1 VDLTLDDDQRLL
13 AESARQLFERT
24 YTTESARDAEAQP
37 EGYSRDLW
45 KQACELGWPGIALPE
60 EYGGAGYGVLELTV
74 LAEELGRGAATL
86 PLLSSYAATLPL
98 LWAGAEPTW
107 GRWLAPL
114 AVGEATAALALV
126 EPGGGHERTPPSI
139 QAERAPDG
147 WAISG
152 TKIAV
157 PFGRLVDLFVVSVD
171 LGRGAAS
178 LVAVDANAPG
188 VDRRRHDAFAP
199 EPFAAVTFTNVAVT
213 RDDVISEHGKMIER
227 ALAHQSVVDTA
238 YAVGLAG
245 GALALAVDHAS
256 NREQF
261 GRPIGVNQAV
271 SHQCVDMRVEIDAM
285 RVLAQQAAWRLDR
298 RGEDPEGAARAV
310 ALANAYARDVLPGIF
325 TRAHQVH
332 GAIGFTMEYDLQ
344 LFTRRAK
351 AYELTG
357 GGAALH
363 LEAVARAIGL

>member
-1 VDLTLDDDQRLL
+1 VDLNLDDDQRLL

-24 YTTESARDAEAQP
+24 YTTESAREAEEQP
-37 EGYSRDLW
+37 DGFSADLW

-60 EYGGAGYGVLELTV
+60 EHGGAGYGLLELAV

-86 PLLSSYAATLPL
+86 PLLSSYAATLAL
-98 LWAGAEPTW
+98 LASSWSE
-107 GRWLAPL
+107 RLASGD
-114 AVGEATAALALV
+114 AVAALALV
-126 EPGGGHERTPPSI
+126 DPVGESLSVTP
-139 QAERAPDG
+139 ADDAWRV
-147 WAISG
+147 SG
-152 TKIAV
+152 TKVAV
-157 PFGRLVDLFVVSVD
+157 PFGAVADVLVTRLDLDPPSSGPRLVAIACD
-171 LGRGAAS
+171 
-178 LVAVDANAPG
+178 APG
-188 VDRRRHDAFAP
+188 VTRARHDTFAP
-199 EPFAAVTFTNVAVT
+199 APFASVTFDGVAVT
-213 RDDVISEHGKMIER
+213 ADDVVGDAETLER
-227 ALAHQSVVDTA
+227 VLAHQTVADTA
-238 YAVGLAG
+238 YAVGLAA

-285 RVLAQQAAWRLDR
+285 RVLTWQAAWRLDQ
-298 RGEDPEGAARAV
+298 GFDDGARRAV

-344 LFTRRAK
+344 LYTRRAK

-357 GGAALH
+357 GGAAHH
-363 LEAVARAIGL
+363 LEQVARAIGL

>member
-1 VDLTLDDDQRLL
+1 MDLTLDDDQKLL
-13 AESARQLFERT
+13 AESARQLFERS
-24 YTTESARDAEAQP
+24 YTTESARDAEEQP
-37 EGYSRDLW
+37 DGFSADLW
-45 KQACELGWPGIALPE
+45 KQAVELGWPGIALPE
-60 EYGGAGYGVLELTV
+60 ADGGAGYGLLELAI

-98 LWAGAEPTW
+98 LATGWSD
-107 GRWLAPL
+107 RLASGD
-114 AVGEATAALALV
+114 AIAALALV
-126 EPGGGHERTPPSI
+126 DPVGADPLHATPVG
-139 QAERAPDG
+139 DG
-147 WAISG
+147 WTVSG
-152 TKIAV
+152 TKVAV
-157 PFGRLVDLFVVSVD
+157 PFGAVADVLVTAVDLDARRLVAI
-171 LGRGAAS
+171 AA
-178 LVAVDANAPG
+178 DAPG
-188 VDRRRHDAFAP
+188 VTRARHDSFAP
-199 EPFAAVTFTNVAVT
+199 TPYAAVTFTDVAVA
-213 RDDVISEHGKMIER
+213 RDDVVGDASALDR
-227 ALAHQSVVDTA
+227 ALAHHTVADTA

-285 RVLAQQAAWRLDR
+285 RVLAWQAAWRLDQR
-298 RGEDPEGAARAV
+298 YDDAARRAV

-344 LFTRRAK
+344 LYTRRAK

-357 GGAALH
+357 GGVSHH
-363 LEAVARAIGL
+363 LEQVARSIGLR